1 MLAILG
7 GLGAA
12 MAWGAATLC
21 SSRSTRMI
29 GPSPALAWVM
39 VVGLVAV
46 APFVVLGP
54 GPGRVSAGDVAWLVV
69 GGVGN
74 AGGLLIEY
82 AGLRLGKVGVVAP
95 IASTEG
101 AIAAVLA
108 ILAGETLSA
117 AVLLALAVVVGGVVL
132 TSRPAAD
139 GPRRGAPGH
148 RDARLAALCG
158 VGAALSFG
166 VSLYAIGHLSGSI
179 PAAWILLPARL
190 AGVLMVALPLLAAGR
205 LTLTRAAAPLV
216 VVAGLCEVLGFASY
230 TVGAQHAIAIA
241 AVLSSQF
248 AAVAALAAF
257 AVFGER
263 LARHQVVGVLAILCG
278 VAVLSVLQA

>member
-1 MLAILG
+1 VLAILG

-12 MAWGAATLC
+12 LLWGAATLS
-21 SSRSTRMI
+21 SSRSTRLI
-29 GPSPALAWVM
+29 GPSPVLAWVM
-39 VVGLVAV
+39 LVGLVAV
-46 APFVVLGP
+46 APFVAFGP
-54 GPGRVSAGDVAWLVV
+54 GPGHLDTSDVVWLVV
-69 GGVGN
+69 AGVGN

-101 AIAAVLA
+101 AITALIA

-117 AVLLALAVVVGGVVL
+117 GVALTLAVIVAGVVA

-139 GPRRGAPGH
+139 EPRRGEEGH

-158 VGAALSFG
+158 VAAALSFG
-166 VSLYAIGHLSGSI
+166 ISLYGVGHLSGDV
-179 PAAWILLPARL
+179 PAAWIVLPARV
-190 AGVLMVALPLLAAGR
+190 AGVVMVALPLLAVGR

-216 VVAGLCEVLGFASY
+216 VLSGLCEVLGFVSY
-230 TVGAQHAIAIA
+230 TAGAQHGIAIA

-257 AVFGER
+257 FVFGER
-263 LARHQVVGVLAILCG
+263 LARHQVLGVVAILCG